1 MSFGLCQRLESVHI
15 PVFCD
20 FAQLIDTFAEAE
32 MLGFYSLSSKYRF
45 PMKGFSFIFKVI
57 R

>member
-1 MSFGLCQRLESVHI
+1 MSFGLCQRLEGVHI

-32 MLGFYSLSSKYRF
+32 MPGFYSQSSKYRF
-45 PMKGFSFIFKVI
+45 PMKGFSFILLVI